1 MKKLVFLCIA
11 ACCLFGCQNA
21 EKKAKQHGEAQIV
34 QENGEKLTV
43 EVELVNGKLRDVDID
58 ETVEGKKQ
66 TKKELKED
74 YQMKQASSIGKEWY
88 EQVAFFENYV
98 EKKGIKDIKLN
109 EEGKATNDDVRSGC
123 TIAIDGF
130 IKGIEE
136 AVKNAEKQEEMYFIW
151 IPSCFRIAIKKGFPL
166 RLFHA
171 TESEISYFF
180 IHYHVVFDECY
191 LCLYSF

>member
-43 EVELVNGKLRDVDID
+43 EVELVNGKLRNVDID

-66 TKKELKED
+66 TKKELKEE

-88 EQVAFFENYV
+88 CLLYTSKALILKPLIQCFGN
-98 EKKGIKDIKLN
+98 DI
-109 EEGKATNDDVRSGC
+109 
-123 TIAIDGF
+123 
-130 IKGIEE
+130 
-136 AVKNAEKQEEMYFIW
+136 
-151 IPSCFRIAIKKGFPL
+151 
-166 RLFHA
+166 
-171 TESEISYFF
+171 
-180 IHYHVVFDECY
+180 
-191 LCLYSF
+191 